1 MPAGERAICLVGLR
15 GAGKSTVGAALAR
28 ATGRPFLDLDRAI
41 EDRAGRTLRALFAED
56 GEATFRALEQEALG
70 EALRLIPGLVLATG
84 GGVVLA
90 ADSRALLR
98 AHTVIYL
105 HAPPEL
111 LAARVSA
118 DPRSGDDRP
127 ALVAG
132 GPLAEARA
140 LYAARDR
147 LYREVSSR
155 VVDAAPAPAEVVAAL
170 LNELPG

>member
-1 MPAGERAICLVGLR
+1 MCLVGLR

-56 GEATFRALEQEALG
+56 GEAAFRALEQEALG
-70 EALRLIPGLVLATG
+70 EALRLIPRLVLATG

-90 ADSRALLR
+90 ADNRALLR
-98 AHTVIYL
+98 DHAVIYL

-118 DPRSGDDRP
+118 DPRSAEDRP
-127 ALVAG
+127 PLTPG
-132 GPLAEARA
+132 GPLAEAHA
-140 LYAARDR
+140 LYAARDP
-147 LYREVSSR
+147 LYREVSTC
-155 VVDAAPAPAEVVAAL
+155 VIDATPPVSEVVAAIL
-170 LNELPG
+170 AHEPPS